1 MNEFLA
7 IASSGV
13 WTVVELAILV
23 LTIAAYWKIFEKAG
37 EKGWKAIIPVYSNYV
52 LYKLVWKKSMFWWNL
67 VLGVIAGIAG
77 VVFIGALIAAG
88 GGADAMM
95 MGGTALISM
104 LVFLATGIVSVVINI
119 ILYVKM
125 ARAYGYGGG
134 FAVGLIFINT
144 VFILILGL
152 GNAEYIGPQNN

>member
-1 MNEFLA
+1 MWEVA
-7 IASSGV
+7 AAAYSGV
-13 WTVVELAILV
+13 WTVIQVVLLV
-23 LTIAAYWKIFEKAG
+23 LTIVAYWRIFEKAG
-37 EKGWKAIIPVYSNYV
+37 EKGWKAIIPVYSSYV
-52 LYKLVWKKSMFWWNL
+52 IYKLVWKKSMFWWNL
-67 VLGVIAGIAG
+67 VVGVIAGIAG
-77 VVFIGALIAAG
+77 AVFIGALMAAG

-134 FAVGLIFINT
+134 FAVGLILVNT

-152 GNAEYIGPQNN
+152 GNAEYVGPQNN